1 MNNEDPILPVLPPD
15 PFYRLVAIMEL
26 LRAPNGCPWD
36 RDQTYD
42 TLKKYIVEE
51 TYEVLEAIDN
61 RDFESLRE
69 ELGDLLLQPVFLAQ
83 LAKEEGRFDIAGALT
98 AINEKLIRRHPHI
111 FGAGD
116 AKTAD
121 EVKQRWDEIK
131 KEEKAAK
138 GLKPLGLLASIPKAM
153 PALGEAREISSR
165 AARAG
170 FDWENEGQVLDKL
183 HEELAEFAGAGS
195 KDDREGELGDIMFVI
210 VNLARFHGID
220 PENALKK
227 TNRKFRERF
236 EHVETRL
243 AALGKTPE
251 TSNVAEMERYW
262 QEAKKST

>member
-1 MNNEDPILPVLPPD
+1 
-15 PFYRLVAIMEL
+15 MEL
-26 LRAPNGCPWD
+26 LRAPGGCPWD

-51 TYEVLEAIDN
+51 AYEVLEAIDT
-61 RDFESLRE
+61 RDFESLTE
-69 ELGDLLLQPVFLAQ
+69 ELGDLLLQPVFIAQ
-83 LAKEEGRFDIAGALT
+83 LAKEEGRFDIADALT

-111 FGAGD
+111 FGTGD

-121 EVKQRWDEIK
+121 QVKQRWDEIK

-138 GLKPLGLLASIPKAM
+138 GLAPQGLLTSIPRAM
-153 PALGEAREISSR
+153 PALAEAREISSR

-183 HEELAEFAGAGS
+183 HEELAEFAESTSA
-195 KDDREGELGDIMFVI
+195 DDREGELGDILFVI

-227 TNRKFRERF
+227 TTTKFRKRF
-236 EHVETRL
+236 GHVESRL
-243 AALGKTPE
+243 AEQGKTPE
-251 TSNVAEMERYW
+251 TSNVQEMELYW
-262 QEAKKST
+262 QEAKKDA